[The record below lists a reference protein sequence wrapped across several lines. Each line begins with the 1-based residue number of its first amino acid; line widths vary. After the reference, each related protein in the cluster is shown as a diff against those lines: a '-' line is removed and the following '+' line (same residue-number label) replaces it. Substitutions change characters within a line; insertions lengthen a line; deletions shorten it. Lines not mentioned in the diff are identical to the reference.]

1 VGLSNFLRQPNVK
14 NFADKIPLILNAL
27 VSMLKYI
34 QYSDSLK
41 EKKRNGPTKKSMQAF
56 SNPELLYKFLSDASE
71 DFLVREEERK
81 QAGEEQEESSEEDDD
96 GDSDDSFE
104 NRKLS
109 RMDFD
114 NVKIYSQDK
123 D

>member
-1 VGLSNFLRQPNVK
+1 MRQPNIN
-14 NFADKIPLILNAL
+14 NFAEKLPLILNAL

-41 EKKRNGPTKKSMQAF
+41 EKKGSDPTKKSTQAF

-81 QAGEEQEESSEEDDD
+81 QGGEEQEESSEDDDD
-96 GDSDDSFE
+96 GDSYDSLE

-114 NVKIYSQDK
+114 NVNLNFGIVSSIIVL
-123 D
+123 